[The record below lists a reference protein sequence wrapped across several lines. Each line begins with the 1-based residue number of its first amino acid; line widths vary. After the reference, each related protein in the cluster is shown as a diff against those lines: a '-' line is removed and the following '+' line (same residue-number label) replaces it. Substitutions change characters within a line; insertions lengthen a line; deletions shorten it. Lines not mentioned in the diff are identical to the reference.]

1 MRMPERQ
8 QMYIYAVTACVV
20 IIVIALRYLPIVQ
33 QFRLLKKTEVA
44 QLDELEI
51 VNQQYRHLE
60 RLKLRVHDLEQEIGD
75 YDRKIPRNRQ
85 FAALWQEIADIMN
98 EHNLKDQLIQP
109 GVEIQSENLNRIPI
123 SIECS
128 GTLTQ
133 VFEFF
138 QAFQGL
144 ERVIRIE
151 RLQLTN
157 DKDFSGVVTMNA
169 LANVYYR
176 PIAGDES

>member
-1 MRMPERQ
+1 
-8 QMYIYAVTACVV
+8 
-20 IIVIALRYLPIVQ
+20 
-33 QFRLLKKTEVA
+33 
-44 QLDELEI
+44 
-51 VNQQYRHLE
+51 
-60 RLKLRVHDLEQEIGD
+60 
-75 YDRKIPRNRQ
+75 
-85 FAALWQEIADIMN
+85 MN
-98 EHNLKDQLIQP
+98 EHNLKDQHIKP
-109 GVEIQSENLNRIPI
+109 GVEIQSENLSRIPI

-133 VFEFF
+133 VFGFF

-176 PIAGDES
+176 PIAGHES